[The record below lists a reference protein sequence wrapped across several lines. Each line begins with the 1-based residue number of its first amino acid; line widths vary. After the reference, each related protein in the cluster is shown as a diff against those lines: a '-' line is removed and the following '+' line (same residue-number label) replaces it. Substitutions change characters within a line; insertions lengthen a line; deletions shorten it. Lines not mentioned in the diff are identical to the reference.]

1 MSPDQEEDSLLSDQ
15 SLKKTDRGVKLRLT
29 RNKKRGR
36 YSEVIL

>member
-15 SLKKTDRGVKLRLT
+15 SLKKTDRVKLRLT